1 MGNLKM
7 RILIFYIIYII
18 CINREVITKTTNG
31 TSNDLAN
38 NIVSDGMNIL
48 QLEQIKNYVG
58 IIKRLKSDI
67 KQTSLQN
74 DEEAKR
80 WKESYLHVQKYE
92 RDQLESKKQEIK
104 NLNVLIE
111 MTNNLIFN
119 GGLMSTICNS
129 TVNGQSK
136 ELEIATTDNSILK
149 EKYKFTFAST
159 ELQEVIVKSQQKG
172 ITILEETGK
181 TQELLHNDYEE
192 LVSQDIAN
200 NMDEFPHFAQLL
212 TKILADQGNYI
223 QLMQNY
229 LDEEDN
235 IAEYLNKILEQTRN
249 VHLPVQTNTK
259 PTDLLDNYKKM
270 DEVQKSL
277 IKALEPPLSYVIQ
290 NKRRFQ
296 LQKHIDSFTI
306 SIDPCKCLAEGANI
320 SEMVLRCPKGT
331 VTEETLENEMTISC
345 GENVCSDKVSLESCG
360 QFTSSSWSEWRECT
374 EESCLIEAVRERKY
388 RSINGTITSE
398 YEMEGR
404 KNESTAANNSYCFEY
419 DMTWAGVDI
428 NDGDD
433 DPETTLLGC
442 QKNCQ
447 ANPQCNFFTFDGE
460 KKACWLHS
468 SMGSTRHRE
477 LHVRAP
483 KYCPTLSGPKPHIME
498 SNKSFEIFLPENS
511 TLEVLVVGG
520 GNGSMGCVIHSIFNI
535 EKADKLSVKVDIGKG
550 GSDTG
555 SGGMTT
561 LEVEGLGTVN
571 AAGGGIPQN
580 SSSPA
585 CSSDSDSMG
594 EIQTELPEI
603 CGGRIHM
610 MHALPGGV
618 GGVIVHGK
626 KPVPQSFGYEPL
638 GFGAGGDGW
647 SKHGSDGVAVMVLC

>member
-18 CINREVITKTTNG
+18 CINCEVITKTTNK

-38 NIVSDGMNIL
+38 NIVSGGMNIL

-80 WKESYLHVQKYE
+80 WKESYLHVQEYE
-92 RDQLESKKQEIK
+92 RDQLESKKRDIK
-104 NLNVLIE
+104 NINVLIE
-111 MTNNLIFN
+111 MTINLIYN
-119 GGLMSTICNS
+119 GGLMSTICNT

-172 ITILEETGK
+172 KTILEETGK

-192 LVSQDIAN
+192 LVSQYIAN

-296 LQKHIDSFTI
+296 PQKHIDSATI
-306 SIDPCKCLAEGANI
+306 SIDPCKCLAEGTNI

-360 QFTSSSWSEWRECT
+360 KFTSSSWSEWRECT
-374 EESCLIEAVRERKY
+374 EESCLIEAVRERRY

-404 KNESTAANNSYCFEY
+404 RNESTAANNSYCFEY
-419 DMTWAGVDI
+419 DMAWTGVDGEYQRVEFQ
-428 NDGDD
+428 DEDD
-433 DPETTLLGC
+433 NTSPNLDDC
-442 QKNCQ
+442 QKKCQ
-447 ANPQCNFFTFDGE
+447 ADPQCNFFTFNGDE
-460 KKACWLHS
+460 NECWLLS
-468 SMGSTRHRE
+468 STGSSKPKM

-483 KYCPTLSGPKPHIME
+483 KYCPTLSGPKPLIME
-498 SNKSFEIFLPENS
+498 SNKSFDIFLPENS

-520 GNGSMGCVIHSIFNI
+520 GAGSTDGSKGCVTHSIFNI
-535 EKADKLSVKVDIGKG
+535 EKADKLKVKVDIGKG
-550 GSDTG
+550 GYDNF

-571 AAGGGIPQN
+571 AVGGGIPQN

-585 CSSDSDSMG
+585 CSSDSDSMV

-603 CGGRIHM
+603 CGGRIFIM
-610 MHALPGGV
+610 QGPALPGRV

-626 KPVPQSFGYEPL
+626 KPVPQ
-638 GFGAGGDGW
+638 
-647 SKHGSDGVAVMVLC
+647 